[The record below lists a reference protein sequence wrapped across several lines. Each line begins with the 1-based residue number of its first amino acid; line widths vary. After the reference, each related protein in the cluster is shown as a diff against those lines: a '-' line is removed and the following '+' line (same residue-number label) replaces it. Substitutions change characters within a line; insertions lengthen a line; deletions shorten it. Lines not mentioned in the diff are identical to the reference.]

1 MLLNRNEYLRSQL
14 KKAFPFHS
22 ADQFNS
28 IIQLYDLKRFG
39 EKSTARDITAF
50 VSRIGSIHRQW
61 NDEIPLVQQAVYTI
75 VEGHRTDIFNILSAI
90 TAPPSCPEELIG
102 KDISDAIAAIH
113 FNVPKTSAAHV
124 LLSGLLSAALTSAN
138 SAQVAK
144 LSKVT
149 GFNRILEE
157 VVMRNEGVWRNVD
170 TRALTGALLTLDS
183 LQQYEHNQSIR
194 TAWQSLT
201 NAARKVE
208 RWDPVNFQT
217 SAAIL
222 LMIKRSDNSATIAG
236 LLKSV
241 GASLPKDQGGNIE
254 KQGIER
260 YIQNMKPV
268 LELLPDL
275 PQEFELTFVGSA
287 SIFVSLLEAIRTA
300 LPSKVHS
307 IVPRL
312 NTEAKSQIAG
322 TLAAAVQNFDLH
334 PEFPQLIEFLADPKF
349 EVNWK
354 LMLNA
359 IDSLF
364 SNNALQPGFQL
375 ALEATLALLNTEP
388 ASVVLLENLAAKGI
402 LYTFLF

>member
-1 MLLNRNEYLRSQL
+1 
-14 KKAFPFHS
+14 
-22 ADQFNS
+22 
-28 IIQLYDLKRFG
+28 
-39 EKSTARDITAF
+39 
-50 VSRIGSIHRQW
+50 
-61 NDEIPLVQQAVYTI
+61 
-75 VEGHRTDIFNILSAI
+75 
-90 TAPPSCPEELIG
+90 
-102 KDISDAIAAIH
+102 
-113 FNVPKTSAAHV
+113 VPKTSAAHV